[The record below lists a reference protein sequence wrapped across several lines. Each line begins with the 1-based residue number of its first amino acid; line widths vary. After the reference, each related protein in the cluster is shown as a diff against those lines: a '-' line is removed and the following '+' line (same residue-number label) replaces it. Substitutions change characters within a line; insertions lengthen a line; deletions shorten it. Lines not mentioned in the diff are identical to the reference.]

1 MSHSL
6 SLSAPLLT
14 LYLIHCVHT
23 QPVDLWGFG
32 ILIYWMVMHDVPFKA
47 KPQKQMTAK
56 DIEGTEINWR
66 NIPIKKNGI
75 ALLQNL
81 LQKDANK
88 REWNVLET
96 NQWLVSRLKAID
108 EDDM

>member
-1 MSHSL
+1 
-6 SLSAPLLT
+6 
-14 LYLIHCVHT
+14 
-23 QPVDLWGFG
+23 
-32 ILIYWMVMHDVPFKA
+32 MHDVPFKA